1 MQEDQAQHQVGGG
14 GGGVGHAAGAGGLG
28 AAPGRGRRSGTCRR
42 SRRISSRTGYKEEE
56 EECALAK
63 FIYIFSGR
71 SS

>member
-1 MQEDQAQHQVGGG
+1 MGL
-14 GGGVGHAAGAGGLG
+14 AAGAGGLG

-42 SRRISSRTGYKEEE
+42 SRRIRSRTGYKEEE

-63 FIYIFSGR
+63 FIYIFSSR